1 MNNHTELPKIPFWRN
16 FYMRN
21 HTKSPKRMANARI
34 NGRSKMANRIGA
46 TKRNDE
52 AVERVIDCKLL
63 RKKDTGKRCG
73 KSGGQSGCGPDE

>member
-46 TKRNDE
+46 SDE
-52 AVERVIDCKLL
+52 AVGRVIDCKLL
-63 RKKDTGKRCG
+63 RKKRHW
-73 KSGGQSGCGPDE
+73 